1 MDIEKRTKELEK
13 LISKYEKIF
22 GYDPRD
28 DEMYEIGD
36 GGDRGYKSFV
46 ALLKKC
52 IKTKKPIYDYWV
64 LEDDDD

>member
-1 MDIEKRTKELEK
+1 MDFEKMTKELEK
-13 LISKYEKIF
+13 LISEYEKIF

-28 DEMYEIGD
+28 DEMYEI
-36 GGDRGYKSFV
+36 GDRGYKSFV